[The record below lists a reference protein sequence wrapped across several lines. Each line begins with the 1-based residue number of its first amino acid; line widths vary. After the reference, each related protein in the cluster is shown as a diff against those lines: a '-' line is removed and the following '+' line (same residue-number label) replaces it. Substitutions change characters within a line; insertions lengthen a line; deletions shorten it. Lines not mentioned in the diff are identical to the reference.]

1 MKFKGRCFM
10 GNNRK
15 FAIVVPTN
23 RILSSWLSYAENF
36 RIFKHPLDKVTLI
49 VVDDYSPYVDENI
62 KILEKAGVPYE
73 YWTVPM
79 QIDFFKGNFGSS
91 WEKYWEIIPHRT
103 DACRSFGYIIAAL
116 KGVDVII
123 TYDDD
128 NWAFNLTEQNYDY
141 LGAHDIVNSYYEG
154 IEVSSTNGWFNTISM
169 LTTMPPNRIYA
180 RGYPYSKRCSDQ
192 YKYKPSGG
200 KVLLNVGLWT
210 GNPDVDSITVLNE
223 GSMNGLPVTR
233 TTGLNNYKR
242 VLLSKDTFAPLNTAN
257 TAYSIKLLPVMY
269 DTFQGAYVGELKLDR
284 FGDIWCNLFIEKIM
298 TRTEGRIAVG
308 IPLVEHRREPRNTWE
323 DFKKEFW
330 GILISEKLFAAIEQL
345 ELQSSSYA
353 DLYQELIE
361 GLRKSFFKE
370 LEGFPSLG
378 RYFDKL
384 FTCMMIWL
392 DLVEKLKLL

>member
-1 MKFKGRCFM
+1 MKS
-10 GNNRK
+10 NEK

-36 RIFKHPLDKVTLI
+36 RMFHHSPDEVILI
-49 VVDDYSPYVDENI
+49 VVDDYSPYVNENI
-62 KILEKAGVPYE
+62 KILERAEVPYE
-73 YWTVPM
+73 YWTIEM
-79 QIDFFKGNFGSS
+79 QIDFFKNNFDSN

-116 KGVDVII
+116 KGADVII

-128 NWAFNLTEQNYDY
+128 NWAFSLTESDFDY

-169 LTTMPPNRIYA
+169 LITMPPNRIYA
-180 RGYPYSKRCSDQ
+180 RGYPYSKRSSDQ

-210 GNPDVDSITVLNE
+210 GNPDVDAITVLNE

-233 TTGLNNYKR
+233 AGGLNNYKR

-257 TAYSIKLLPVMY
+257 TAYSMKLLPIMY
-269 DTFQGAYVGELKLDR
+269 DTFQGAYVSELKLDR

-298 TRTEGRIAVG
+298 TRTEGRITVG
-308 IPLVEHRREPRNTWE
+308 IPLVEHRREPRNTLE

-330 GILISEKLFAAIEQL
+330 GILISEKLFTAIERL

-353 DLYQELIE
+353 NLYQELIE
-361 GLRKSFFKE
+361 GLRKNFLKE
-370 LEGFPSLG
+370 LDESPSLT
-378 RYFDKL
+378 RYFDRL
-384 FTCMMIWL
+384 FTSMTRWL
-392 DLVEKLKLL
+392 GLVEKLKLI